1 MLGKL
6 SCADLAVWGG
16 KPLFE
21 RARSTSSLYTPDIN
35 KFLEYSKLFY
45 EARQFTNRGPLVQEL
60 ESRLARFHG
69 VSHCISFC
77 SGFWALVLTIRC
89 TALSGRN
96 EIIMPSLTYRRMADV
111 AAWAGYTPRFC
122 DVDAVSMAM
131 SPDTVR
137 PLLNENTALIMA
149 VHPIVNCCDAAGL
162 ERLSAEAGIPVMF
175 DAVESVYEVLDS
187 RKVGSFGSAE
197 CFSMHASKLLNGFE
211 GGYVTTND
219 AALAKK
225 LTIMRGFG
233 FSGQDNVED
242 LGLNAKLN
250 EIHAAMALAALD
262 DLDTLVQENLVRY
275 RHYQKTLEYIPGIR
289 LVAFNEAEQ
298 TGFKNILIELQD
310 DWPLTR
316 EETLRL
322 LNSENILARAY
333 YSPPLHLKKTR
344 YKTVSG
350 PLPITETLAERFM
363 LMPCGHRVSEDDI
376 SKISMFLLFMQE
388 HAADLRARLNRE

>member
-35 KFLEYSKLFY
+35 KFLEYSKVFY

-122 DVDAVSMAM
+122 DVDAVSMAT

-162 ERLSAEAGIPVMF
+162 ERLSAETGIPVMF

-211 GGYVTTND
+211 GGYVNTND
-219 AALAKK
+219 PALAKK

-275 RHYQKTLEYIPGIR
+275 RHYQNTLEYIPGIR

-344 YKTVSG
+344 YKTVSD